1 MDLTD
6 EEVTR
11 LLLLP
16 RLLQA
21 GPVDPGQE
29 SMNGGCGQRQR
40 GWLPRGD
47 TFAIRCAVGSQ
58 SGSCPSLGR
67 RWDALHGPVLKEE

>member
-6 EEVTR
+6 EEVTV
-11 LLLLP
+11 LLLLA

-47 TFAIRCAVGSQ
+47 TVELLNP
-58 SGSCPSLGR
+58 SGDVVDGGTYESAPEGVQVQITR
-67 RWDALHGPVLKEE
+67 AP

>member
-29 SMNGGCGQRQR
+29 SMNGGCGRRQR

-47 TFAIRCAVGSQ
+47 TPSIRCAVGSRCD
-58 SGSCPSLGR
+58 SRPSPGR
-67 RWDALHGPVLKEE
+67 RRDALHGPVLKEE